1 MWNGPQFGCSLVSLP
16 LHSSV
21 AENRLSGES
30 GHSMLAHPPLCL
42 FLGLGEE
49 VLEPGEGS
57 MKLRGMWQTVMSKSG
72 PRAEAVQLPLKN
84 IGGSRSVPTE
94 RDKLMRLGGRYE
106 LIPTYIMR
114 CVGMCMPLDQWNK
127 LEDLPC
133 CEYIHMAGMRGS
145 TLIVNSTVPV
155 HEKEE
160 YAA

>member
-1 MWNGPQFGCSLVSLP
+1 MRNGPQFGCSLVSLP
-16 LHSSV
+16 LRSSV
-21 AENRLSGES
+21 AENRLSSVS
-30 GHSMLAHPPLCL
+30 GHSMPAHPPLCL

-57 MKLRGMWQTVMSKSG
+57 MKPRGMWQIVMSKSG

-84 IGGSRSVPTE
+84 MGGSRSVHTE
-94 RDKLMRLGGRYE
+94 RDKLMRLGGKYE
-106 LIPTYIMR
+106 LIPTNIMR

-133 CEYIHMAGMRGS
+133 CAYIHMAGMRGS
-145 TLIVNSTVPV
+145 TLIVNSTMPV

-160 YAA
+160 YPA